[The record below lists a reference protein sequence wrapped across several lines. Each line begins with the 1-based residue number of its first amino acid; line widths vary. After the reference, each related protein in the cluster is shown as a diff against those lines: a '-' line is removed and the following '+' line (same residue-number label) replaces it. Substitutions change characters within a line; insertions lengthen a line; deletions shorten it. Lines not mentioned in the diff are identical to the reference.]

1 MAQLVPPLSAYGLS
15 KDCGFLSSL
24 PVPALADPYYA
35 EWENILARLQP
46 LLQSG
51 GLRAVIDDL
60 PILST
65 SQLQTEL
72 QWRRA
77 YLLLVSML
85 QGYVWSGA
93 EPSERI
99 PPPITIPLKQVS
111 EHLELPP
118 MATYAGFCLWNYVP
132 HCQTESLSDLS
143 NLGCAVTFTG
153 TVDEHWFYKISMA
166 IEAYGAPSLQ
176 SMLEA
181 IEAAHVGDSQVVADH
196 LNQLAGTI
204 DGIIAILHR
213 IYESCDPRVF
223 YHQVRPYLAGSKGME
238 NSGLPNG
245 VWYDDGSSNR
255 DYRQYAGI
263 SNAQSSLIQFF
274 DIVLGIEHR
283 PTGVSST
290 ISIPE
295 AKGPQPPRHNFIH
308 EMRKYMPGPHRRFLE
323 DVGKTTNIRSFVE
336 SRRSDHALCKA
347 YDSCLEMLCKLRDK
361 HLQVVS
367 RYIIIE
373 SRKSIT
379 NENPVGNAALSP
391 ALIDPDTELSK
402 DAIGT
407 GGTSLMPFLKQARN
421 ETTEPVIHPGRRLL
435 DKSQKHAEDSQIQ
448 YHFGVGSWNHHSI
461 TSGSKDSDG
470 LITFTPRA
478 AFLFAVGIFV
488 AVSAA
493 IFSS

>member
-15 KDCGFLSSL
+15 KDCGFLSSA

-35 EWENILARLQP
+35 EWESILARLQP
-46 LLQSG
+46 LLQNG
-51 GLRAVIDDL
+51 GLRAAVDDL

-65 SQLQTEL
+65 LLLQTEL
-72 QWRRA
+72 QWKRA

-99 PPPITIPLKQVS
+99 PPSITIPLKQVC

-132 HCQTESLSDLS
+132 NCKTGSLSDLS

-181 IEAAHVGDSQVVADH
+181 IEAAHVGHSQVVTDRLNH
-196 LNQLAGTI
+196 LAETI
-204 DGIIAILHR
+204 DGIIAILQR

-245 VWYDDGSSNR
+245 VWYDDGSGHIE
-255 DYRQYAGI
+255 YRQYAGI

-283 PTGVSST
+283 PTGISST
-290 ISIPE
+290 TSKQE
-295 AKGPQPPRHNFIH
+295 AKGPQPLQHNFIH

-323 DVGKTTNIRSFVE
+323 DVGKATNIRSFVE
-336 SRRSDHALCKA
+336 SRRSDHALCNA

-367 RYIIIE
+367 RYIIVE
-373 SRKSIT
+373 SRKSMMT
-379 NENPVGNAALSP
+379 DNPAGDTALPP
-391 ALIDPDTELSK
+391 ALINPDAESSK

-407 GGTSLMPFLKQARN
+407 GGTSLIPFLKQARN
-421 ETTEPVIHPGRRLL
+421 ETTEPVIHLCGRLQ
-435 DKSQKHAEDSQIQ
+435 DNSQMHVEDSPSQ
-448 YHFGVGSWNHHSI
+448 YRFGFRNWNHHGI
-461 TSGSKDSDG
+461 TSGSKDDEG
-470 LITFTPRA
+470 LTTFMPRA
-478 AFLFAVGIFV
+478 TFLFVVGLFV

-493 IFSS
+493 IVST